1 MQLGGIC
8 SGVPTD
14 MEIAEMAS
22 LNEGRRT
29 PLVLSPGVVK
39 KLARLSQTT
48 EGVDEQMSQNHLSTS
63 DIAIYRANASRS
75 MEIGRHLLIC
85 KECRAKLPVATP
97 HDFLNCVL
105 EDSLQV
111 ESQRPR
117 SAFAVPRF
125 STFPIARASAFAGLI
140 FVLIIGLYLV
150 AGDRLAPSETTVA
163 RGGHSDVGMNVDS
176 VPPLGTETLPSPVD
190 HPPAPEDP
198 DRRSGPVNTKKNEKS
213 GQGRTQKALSPAP
226 TVRNVETRG
235 NENPCSNR
243 TTVNLESVSDGKEV
257 VLKWNAVRG
266 AASYE
271 IYIADLDENL
281 IDHFESKSQTSY
293 RSSVVLEPAK
303 TYRWKLVITL
313 TNGNRIVGPPQGLKK
328 PGTSTTDPIRSEAIE
343 KQRTSFEMRCV
354 GTR

>member
-1 MQLGGIC
+1 
-8 SGVPTD
+8 
-14 MEIAEMAS
+14 
-22 LNEGRRT
+22 
-29 PLVLSPGVVK
+29 
-39 KLARLSQTT
+39 
-48 EGVDEQMSQNHLSTS
+48 MSQNHLSTS

-85 KECRAKLPVATP
+85 KECRAKLPAATP
-97 HDFLNCVL
+97 QEFLNCAF
-105 EDSLQV
+105 EDTLQF
-111 ESQRPR
+111 ESQCRR
-117 SAFAVPRF
+117 SVFALPSL
-125 STFPIARASAFAGLI
+125 STFSIARAAAFAGLTV
-140 FVLIIGLYLV
+140 VLIIGLYLV
-150 AGDRLAPSETTVA
+150 TVDQLVPSGTTVA
-163 RGGHSDVGMNVDS
+163 RGDQSDVGINVDPL
-176 VPPLGTETLPSPVD
+176 PPQRSESLPSPVG
-190 HPPAPEDP
+190 HPRVLEDP
-198 DRRSGPVNTKKNEKS
+198 NRRSGSANTKNSVKS
-213 GQGRTQKALSPAP
+213 GQRRTRRAVSPEP
-226 TVRNVETRG
+226 TVRNVDTRG

-257 VLKWNAVRG
+257 VLKWNTVRG
-266 AASYE
+266 AASYDV
-271 IYIADLDENL
+271 YIADLDENL